1 MSSPVIMVSRL
12 RPLASF
18 MRGCCSLLKSENL
31 DTPAPRFAPD
41 ATSQVHPL
49 VGGHRVYL
57 R

>member
-12 RPLASF
+12 RPVASF

-41 ATSQVHPL
+41 ATSQVHPPAGSQ
-49 VGGHRVYL
+49 VHL